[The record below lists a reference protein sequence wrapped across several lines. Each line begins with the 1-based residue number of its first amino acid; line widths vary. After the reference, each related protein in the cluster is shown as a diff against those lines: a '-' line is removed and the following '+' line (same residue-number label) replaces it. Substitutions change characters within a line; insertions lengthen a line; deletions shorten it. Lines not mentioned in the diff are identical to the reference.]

1 MMRASSV
8 AVAIV
13 LAMST
18 VPAVA
23 GDVIEDAS
31 RFTVKT
37 MTAIEYAFGS
47 ESKGAFRGS
56 GFLVDRER
64 GWILTNAHVVGRSPS
79 TIRINFK
86 DQPRVTA
93 KKVYIDSH
101 LDLAVVAVP
110 TASIPAESTAAQLEC
125 DSSPQAGRE
134 VIAFGH
140 PWGLDFTAT
149 RGIISGTKLI
159 GGVEAVQTDAALN
172 PGNSGG
178 PLIDAATGKI
188 VGINR
193 ATYSKSKAEGLSFA
207 VPMKLVCT
215 VLDLLRA
222 GRDPAPPVMPVT
234 FASSFNE
241 GELIVAKAGAMWSN
255 DLRPG
260 DRIVAVDGQKQ
271 TGYASRVIDRLR
283 GNEKTTFTISREGI
297 VRDVLL
303 DVPEKRDHVT
313 RYGILTSGMIIG
325 PSTLRTEDQ
334 TEMYV
339 QMVDDASLAEQA
351 QIHSGDIVSSI
362 DGVLVRSTA
371 DVENALK
378 GKAGKEVEV
387 IVKRERE
394 RNASRVDFLVRR
406 VEVEE
411 IRIVTE
417 QGMHVPRQ

>member
-1 MMRASSV
+1 M
-8 AVAIV
+8 
-13 LAMST
+13 
-18 VPAVA
+18 
-23 GDVIEDAS
+23 
-31 RFTVKT
+31 
-37 MTAIEYAFGS
+37 
-47 ESKGAFRGS
+47 
-56 GFLVDRER
+56 
-64 GWILTNAHVVGRSPS
+64 
-79 TIRINFK
+79 
-86 DQPRVTA
+86 
-93 KKVYIDSH
+93 
-101 LDLAVVAVP
+101 
-110 TASIPAESTAAQLEC
+110 
-125 DSSPQAGRE
+125 
-134 VIAFGH
+134 
-140 PWGLDFTAT
+140 
-149 RGIISGTKLI
+149 
-159 GGVEAVQTDAALN
+159 
-172 PGNSGG
+172 
-178 PLIDAATGKI
+178 
-188 VGINR
+188 GINR

-215 VLDLLRA
+215 VLGLLRA

-241 GELIVAKAGAMWSN
+241 GELIVVKAGAMWSN

-394 RNASRVDFLVRR
+394 RNASRLDFLVRR

-417 QGMHVPRQ
+417 RGMHVPRQ